1 MIQDTHYGAVPL
13 VHAYARPPSRGR
25 QLTTRSQGRGGGT
38 HQVSATVFS
47 VLGGVACHTT
57 SARRGSRW
65 FRRSASRPTID
76 AADRTTPASWACSR
90 SCVNPV
96 TELPENTVFPQVRQ
110 ISGRDG
116 ACPHGTDA
124 QCGTATCSQR
134 HVRVWPLFVGV
145 SLAGGGVSVGHN
157 RTRPPPCMRWRG
169 PCSTYR
175 SRLAG
180 LPGSAGSG
188 GPTAGASHPLLVP
201 VSRLLPRPRSFPW
214 GGARFRRESISTPQ
228 SSAGASVRGE
238 QLRFFSLSTE

>member
-1 MIQDTHYGAVPL
+1 MAGPASNGQSATTYSLMWERLASPGSWSLARAATPVTHLRHGGYSPPPN
-13 VHAYARPPSRGR
+13 ARP
-25 QLTTRSQGRGGGT
+25 
-38 HQVSATVFS
+38 
-47 VLGGVACHTT
+47 
-57 SARRGSRW
+57 
-65 FRRSASRPTID
+65 RP
-76 AADRTTPASWACSR
+76 
-90 SCVNPV
+90 
-96 TELPENTVFPQVRQ
+96 L
-110 ISGRDG
+110 

-124 QCGTATCSQR
+124 PCETATCSQR

-145 SLAGGGVSVGHN
+145 SLADGGVSVGHN

-228 SSAGASVRGE
+228 SSSGASVRGG